1 MTAQNLTN
9 GNGRTVI
16 ISGSLSER
24 NVANR
29 EQSTSDYPPAYD
41 DEVHFPPLAGDQT
54 IRLPTYAIEVFPE
67 SQSHARES
75 SIAESLPGYSQ
86 CDIPL
91 TTLSPPGSF
100 REVHQRVSFLKKY
113 RRGILIAAS
122 LLVVALLAGVIG
134 GIIARNTRRAAAKLA
149 ELDPTSPNFLAL
161 AAAQCEDATFVF
173 WQTNVSTDIWIAGS
187 LKTGTWNG
195 TSSGE
200 IPPTRLELNLKNQS
214 ILANTNLT
222 AICWREEFATFINV
236 HFFFYLAPFPLQLT
250 EGRIHIPISRGNP
263 VNYSPIAIVHT
274 PLATLASQGS
284 LAATYLPSHGI
295 KLYYLYI
302 SGEVSTAIAEIK
314 ELSYFSPADVWNES
328 TTGTYAHD
336 KGAGLAV
343 VSVYSPPKT
352 EVYVFFVNE
361 DIVLSTL
368 RWTNVSGWDKRLFF
382 ADRRHS
388 CANII
393 PAEIS
398 QFFNNQGVKDDDI
411 SIIHS
416 AISLIAVCQSS
427 PSATQLYFIQNHHP
441 RGPSFVTVSAPDYD
455 FNYQKYDMRDLPDAI
470 QHPGLV
476 AATSDGRTGLVQLF
490 YVARDL
496 DAGEVNGI
504 SQKGM
509 RIVNVTVGGGPKKD
523 WTFVSYFGT

>member
-1 MTAQNLTN
+1 
-9 GNGRTVI
+9 
-16 ISGSLSER
+16 
-24 NVANR
+24 
-29 EQSTSDYPPAYD
+29 
-41 DEVHFPPLAGDQT
+41 
-54 IRLPTYAIEVFPE
+54 
-67 SQSHARES
+67 
-75 SIAESLPGYSQ
+75 
-86 CDIPL
+86 
-91 TTLSPPGSF
+91 
-100 REVHQRVSFLKKY
+100 
-113 RRGILIAAS
+113 
-122 LLVVALLAGVIG
+122 
-134 GIIARNTRRAAAKLA
+134 GIIARNSRSAATKLA

-161 AAAQCEDATFVF
+161 AAAQCEDARFLF
-173 WQTNVSTDIWIAGS
+173 WQTNVSTDILIAGS

-195 TSSGE
+195 ASSGQ
-200 IPPTRLELNLKNQS
+200 IPPTKMELNLKNQS

-222 AICWREEFATFINV
+222 AVCWREEFATFINV

-250 EGRIHIPISRGNP
+250 EGRVQISIYRGNG
-263 VNYSPIAIVHT
+263 VNYSPIVIVHT

-314 ELSYFSPADVWNES
+314 ELLYFSPADVWIES

-336 KGAGLAV
+336 K
-343 VSVYSPPKT
+343 
-352 EVYVFFVNE
+352 
-361 DIVLSTL
+361 
-368 RWTNVSGWDKRLFF
+368 
-382 ADRRHS
+382 
-388 CANII
+388 
-393 PAEIS
+393 AEIS

-411 SIIHS
+411 GIIHS
-416 AISLIAVCQSS
+416 AISLIAVICQSG

-509 RIVNVTVGGGPKKD
+509 RTVNVIVGGGPEKD

>member
-1 MTAQNLTN
+1 MTAQNLIN
-9 GNGRTVI
+9 GNGRT
-16 ISGSLSER
+16 
-24 NVANR
+24 
-29 EQSTSDYPPAYD
+29 STSDHPPAYD
-41 DEVHFPPLAGDQT
+41 DEVHFPPLTGDQT
-54 IRLPTYAIEVFPE
+54 IYSPNYATEVFPG
-67 SQSHARES
+67 SQSHAGEF

-91 TTLSPPGSF
+91 TTLSRPAPS
-100 REVHQRVSFLKKY
+100 REVHQRVTSLKKY
-113 RRGILIAAS
+113 RRVILIAAI

-134 GIIARNTRRAAAKLA
+134 GIITRNTRRAAAKFA

-173 WQTNVSTDIWIAGS
+173 WQSNVSTDIWIAGS

-200 IPPTRLELNLKNQS
+200 IPPTRMELNLKNQS

-222 AICWREEFATFINV
+222 AVCWREEFATFINV

-250 EGRIHIPISRGNP
+250 EGRIQVSIYRGNP
-263 VNYSPIAIVHT
+263 IDYSPITIVHT
-274 PLATLASQGS
+274 PLVTLASQGS
-284 LAATYLPSHGI
+284 LAATYLPSLGI
-295 KLYYLYI
+295 KLYYLYV
-302 SGEVSTAIAEIK
+302 SSEVSTAIAEIK
-314 ELSYFSPADVWNES
+314 ELSYFSPADAWIELS
-328 TTGTYAHD
+328 TGTYAHD

-343 VSVYSPPKT
+343 ASLYDPA
-352 EVYVFFVNE
+352 EVYVFFVND

-368 RWTNVSGWDKRLFF
+368 RWTNVSGWDK
-382 ADRRHS
+382 
-388 CANII
+388 
-393 PAEIS
+393 PEIS
-398 QFFNNQGVKDDDI
+398 QFFNNQAVKDDDI
-411 SIIHS
+411 GIVNS

-427 PSATQLYFIQNHHP
+427 SATQLYFIQNHHP
-441 RGPSFVTVSAPDYD
+441 RGPSFVTLSEIDYGFD
-455 FNYQKYDMRDLPDAI
+455 YQRFGMRDLPDAI

-504 SQKGM
+504 SQRGM
-509 RIVNVTVGGGPKKD
+509 RIVNATVGGGSGKNS
-523 WTFVSYFGT
+523 TFVSYIGM